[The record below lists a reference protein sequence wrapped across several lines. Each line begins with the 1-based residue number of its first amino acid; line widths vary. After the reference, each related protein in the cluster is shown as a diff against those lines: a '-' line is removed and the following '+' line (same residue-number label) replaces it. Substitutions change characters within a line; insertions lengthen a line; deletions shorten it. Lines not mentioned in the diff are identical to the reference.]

1 MEEKAR
7 ADLALAR
14 REGLPDFTLG
24 IEYMNRRD
32 MDDAWTG
39 MFGLTLPIWRWSK
52 VGPQRREAEAHL
64 MAAAAERRRVL
75 NESISMAREAYAMAI
90 TSRDRVRVY
99 EKEILPDAEMALAS
113 SLASY
118 PTGEMRLG
126 EVIDMEKMLLEL
138 EMRQRENI
146 FEYLKARASLAL
158 AIGDDRIL
166 GVGDE

>member
-1 MEEKAR
+1 
-7 ADLALAR
+7 
-14 REGLPDFTLG
+14 
-24 IEYMNRRD
+24 
-32 MDDAWTG
+32 
-39 MFGLTLPIWRWSK
+39 
-52 VGPQRREAEAHL
+52 
-64 MAAAAERRRVL
+64 AAAAERRRVL
-75 NESISMAREAYAMAI
+75 NESISLAREAYAMAI

-158 AIGDDRIL
+158 AIGDGRIL